1 MRADSG
7 LDAFVSYSR
16 RDQTFVNDLKEAL
29 ERRGRNVWI
38 DSDDIPPGATWRR
51 ELGTGIEAADA
62 FVFVISSDSAGSPEC
77 AEGERRRYLT
87 FSD

>member
-38 DSDDIPPGATWRR
+38 DSDEFRRVPHGGANSAPASRPPTR
-51 ELGTGIEAADA
+51 
-62 FVFVISSDSAGSPEC
+62 SCS
-77 AEGERRRYLT
+77 
-87 FSD
+87 